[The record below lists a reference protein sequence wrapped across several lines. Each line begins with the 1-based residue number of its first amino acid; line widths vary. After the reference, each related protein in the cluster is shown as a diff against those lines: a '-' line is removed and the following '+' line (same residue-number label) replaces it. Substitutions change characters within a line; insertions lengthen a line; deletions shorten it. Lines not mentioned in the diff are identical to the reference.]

1 MSREQDH
8 HPEARAA
15 GRASVSKWRV
25 AGWVLSSVVIVAVSI
40 GYAVRGLRLLE
51 QGEELR
57 GLVNLVGV
65 GLVWLL
71 LTVSASAVIVY
82 SRRRKARAS
91 DLSGLA
97 K

>member
-1 MSREQDH
+1 MSREQEHEPDT
-8 HPEARAA
+8 RA
-15 GRASVSKWRV
+15 GGLASVSKWRV
-25 AGWVLSSVVIVAVSI
+25 AGWVFSSVVIVAVSI

-51 QGEELR
+51 QGQELR

-71 LTVSASAVIVY
+71 LTVSAFAVIVY
-82 SRRRKARAS
+82 SRRRKARAR

-97 K
+97 E